1 MTGKVVSSLNL
12 WGVKQASAGQYFRVI
27 CGNRRWGWVSQYRIQ
42 PPSRQL
48 TKVSFCLKSQT
59 ARKEKNYTGIN
70 REEIKKKKI
79 KRILKWNI
87 SGSVLT
93 RRLQNVW
100 QVYIK
105 ETAQSARQ
113 INRKLS
119 REAAHTGHRKVQWDH
134 VSLLP
139 KTSIW
144 KDTQNPSW
152 ADYPQHQVLHGYVWT
167 QANNYYFASKK
178 KNRLKYCYILL
189 LCLNIM
195 KSGIYI
201 CVLVLC
207 SRYCW

>member
-1 MTGKVVSSLNL
+1 MLASISGLSVATEDEDECLSTGSSL
-12 WGVKQASAGQYFRVI
+12 
-27 CGNRRWGWVSQYRIQ
+27 

-113 INRKLS
+113 TNRKLS
-119 REAAHTGHRKVQWDH
+119 REAAHTGHRKVQ
-134 VSLLP
+134 
-139 KTSIW
+139 
-144 KDTQNPSW
+144 
-152 ADYPQHQVLHGYVWT
+152 
-167 QANNYYFASKK
+167 
-178 KNRLKYCYILL
+178 
-189 LCLNIM
+189 
-195 KSGIYI
+195 
-201 CVLVLC
+201 
-207 SRYCW
+207 